1 MPYKAQPIVLDD
13 ETRKVLEARVRAT
26 TTPQRD
32 AVRARIILLAA
43 DGVSSRR
50 ISKEVGMHESHVA
63 MWRQRF
69 LAEGIDGLKD
79 APRPG
84 RPPTY
89 DAEDRLKIVAL
100 ATAQRDADEPEATWT
115 YEALAEA
122 LREEVG
128 ISRSQLW
135 RFLDALDIKPHKV
148 RGWLNR
154 REDPEFWDRVRDV
167 CGLYLSKPESA
178 VVFSVDEKTSI
189 QAKERLTPT
198 SAAKPGDPPRQE
210 FEYRRHGTASLLAAL
225 EVHSGQVLATDIPRN
240 NSVAFIAFLEDLDAK
255 IDRSLKVHL
264 VLDNGSSH
272 TSKATRTWLAEHPRF
287 VAHYT
292 PKHASWL
299 NQVELFFS
307 VLTRKVIKHGNF
319 SSREDLVSKIMRFIE
334 TRNGSAKPFA
344 WTYSGE
350 PLRAAS

>member
-1 MPYKAQPIVLDD
+1 M
-13 ETRKVLEARVRAT
+13 
-26 TTPQRD
+26 
-32 AVRARIILLAA
+32 
-43 DGVSSRR
+43 
-50 ISKEVGMHESHVA
+50 
-63 MWRQRF
+63 
-69 LAEGIDGLKD
+69 
-79 APRPG
+79 
-84 RPPTY
+84 
-89 DAEDRLKIVAL
+89 
-100 ATAQRDADEPEATWT
+100 
-115 YEALAEA
+115 
-122 LREEVG
+122 
-128 ISRSQLW
+128 
-135 RFLDALDIKPHKV
+135 
-148 RGWLNR
+148 
-154 REDPEFWDRVRDV
+154 
-167 CGLYLSKPESA
+167 
-178 VVFSVDEKTSI
+178 
-189 QAKERLTPT
+189 
-198 SAAKPGDPPRQE
+198 
-210 FEYRRHGTASLLAAL
+210 LAAL